1 MAEFK
6 EDFITHL
13 NYVTCLR
20 KISDGL
26 KVSCNLRLNHQ
37 IERSALLA
45 KKRTLIRLIKRNLDA
60 EFKEICRN
68 HDFAEVCVP
77 WIAVKSYYLLFNL
90 FLILGYFLGNGN
102 SYFKLSHEKI
112 LRDMKLRLRNKDLV
126 FDKGVLNKVYNTWD
140 VYKFKF
146 PAGYNIRLSR
156 AILKDRYHQL
166 LKKLALY
173 KIEDLQRRKNIK
185 DWRTKLAR
193 EKRDKYL
200 KSNDTNVCDFFY
212 WYRIKAN
219 YRDLEFLD
227 KDISCEQYCDFYEN
241 YYHLTANFYS
251 AFKDLVN
258 NMAKHKLT
266 TGVYI
271 NF

>member
-1 MAEFK
+1 
-6 EDFITHL
+6 
-13 NYVTCLR
+13 
-20 KISDGL
+20 
-26 KVSCNLRLNHQ
+26 
-37 IERSALLA
+37 
-45 KKRTLIRLIKRNLDA
+45 
-60 EFKEICRN
+60 
-68 HDFAEVCVP
+68 
-77 WIAVKSYYLLFNL
+77 
-90 FLILGYFLGNGN
+90 
-102 SYFKLSHEKI
+102 
-112 LRDMKLRLRNKDLV
+112 MKLRLRNKGLV
-126 FDKGVLNKVYNTWD
+126 FDKGSLNRVYNTWD

-156 AILKDRYHQL
+156 ASLKDRYRQL

-173 KIEDLQRRKNIK
+173 KIEDLRRRKNIK
-185 DWRTKLAR
+185 DWRTKTAR

-200 KSNDTNVCDFFY
+200 KSNDTNICDFFY

-227 KDISCEQYCDFYEN
+227 KDISCDQYYDFYEN

-258 NMAKHKLT
+258 SMAKYKLT
-266 TGVYI
+266 TGAYI